1 MNTKK
6 KVAALGLLALL
17 GSSAVWAGGPW
28 HDAYRGRY
36 EPDYRAHFD
45 RGHHY
50 GWDRHWDRRPVTVV
64 RERTVIY
71 RDWAPPPRVVEYRYA
86 RPYYEPGVT
95 IDVSPIFIPFR

>member
-6 KVAALGLLALL
+6 IVLGLGAVML
-17 GSSAVWAGGPW
+17 SMTSVWAGGPGPW
-28 HDAYRGRY
+28 
-36 EPDYRAHFD
+36 
-45 RGHHY
+45 GHHPGRPDVVVIERHDPGRHY
-50 GWDRHWDRRPVTVV
+50 GWDRRPVTVV
-64 RERTVIY
+64 RERTVVY